1 MSEKKHVGR
10 ELISEKTEA
19 LYAEL
24 KERAEKT
31 SRSYSV
37 TGSFLQYIYSLP
49 VTRNHQNIRSR
60 CLIQEFSFTEIFN
73 NINHGYRA
81 AILKKMSLWMLP
93 FYIVVTTCFCY

>member
-31 SRSYSV
+31 TRSYSV
-37 TGSFLQYIYSLP
+37 TGSFLQYIFSLP

-60 CLIQEFSFTEIFN
+60 GLIQEFSFTEIFN

-81 AILKKMSLWMLP
+81 AIFKKMSLWMLP
-93 FYIVVTTCFCY
+93 FYMVVLTYFYY